1 MRYSSVA
8 EAKKLIEAV
17 PDNALILVDFD
28 ETLLLRNSTEEYL
41 RTIQPRVFGVVLL
54 LTLRL
59 LQPWNWLP
67 GKLKGDVSRDWM
79 RVLLSTL
86 FFPWTLLLWQ
96 RQAQQLAVSYPNAQL
111 IELITAKPKSNIII
125 ATQGFDFIVRPIV
138 KQLSIKHKGLV
149 ACRFWRGGIDRSGGK
164 YKLVVDALG
173 EQAVTQSAVITDS
186 TDDKQLLESAAFPCL
201 VRWSEARYVPAL
213 SGVYMPFVY
222 MERVKRPGAKFFLK
236 TVLCDDFPTL
246 VLALSWLSSSPILHT
261 FMLLFLLLSFWSIY
275 ELGYRENDIVAEKF
289 EKEPTLSE
297 TFHSNQNQFQT
308 WQPWLWAIL
317 LAIPGTLM
325 LVFLKTGFD
334 SLISS
339 AKLFIIHLTIWL
351 AFLVIVRISYWLY
364 NYADKQTRVW
374 LYPMLQFYKYFG
386 FLTVAPTNLVG
397 AVLFTAQ
404 MLSRWLSYIVYRFSI
419 GDRETLKY
427 EWKKMPNQVFRL
439 VFFILLLAAT
449 SLGIQSIS
457 LAFNWQTLVIL
468 AWCIFRS
475 YRQIGDI
482 VRGIR
487 PISAEL

>member
-1 MRYSSVA
+1 
-8 EAKKLIEAV
+8 
-17 PDNALILVDFD
+17 
-28 ETLLLRNSTEEYL
+28 
-41 RTIQPRVFGVVLL
+41 
-54 LTLRL
+54 
-59 LQPWNWLP
+59 
-67 GKLKGDVSRDWM
+67 
-79 RVLLSTL
+79 
-86 FFPWTLLLWQ
+86 
-96 RQAQQLAVSYPNAQL
+96 
-111 IELITAKPKSNIII
+111 
-125 ATQGFDFIVRPIV
+125 
-138 KQLSIKHKGLV
+138 
-149 ACRFWRGGIDRSGGK
+149 
-164 YKLVVDALG
+164 
-173 EQAVTQSAVITDS
+173 
-186 TDDKQLLESAAFPCL
+186 
-201 VRWSEARYVPAL
+201 
-213 SGVYMPFVY
+213 
-222 MERVKRPGAKFFLK
+222 
-236 TVLCDDFPTL
+236 
-246 VLALSWLSSSPILHT
+246 
-261 FMLLFLLLSFWSIY
+261 
-275 ELGYRENDIVAEKF
+275 LGYRENDIVAEKF